1 MSRMDATGQKRRV
14 SGRGRMGAA
23 WLAVGLLGLF
33 GAALVVNGCYDHSSG
48 NPVDKHHYKHFISVA
63 KDHAHLSIQTYIS
76 RSQWEVGFR
85 SEDLYDGNRDG
96 KLTTP
101 GLDRVI
107 VTDYV
112 DVEDPPESA
121 VRRKAEIRDYD
132 GLFKEILGALNRG
145 EKKFLLQNREYEF
158 RILSENLASTSGP
171 ALG

>member
-1 MSRMDATGQKRRV
+1 MDATGHSRRV
-14 SGRGRMGAA
+14 LGGSCSGAA
-23 WLAVGLLGLF
+23 RLALGLLSLF
-33 GAALVVNGCYDHSSG
+33 AATLIAGGCYEHSSG
-48 NPVDKHHYKHFISVA
+48 NPVDKHHYEHFISVA
-63 KDHAHLSIQTYIS
+63 KNHAHMSIQTYIS

-85 SEDLYDGNRDG
+85 REDIYDGNRDG
-96 KLTTP
+96 ELTTL

-145 EKKFLLQNREYEF
+145 EKLFLIEDREYEF
-158 RILSENLASTSGP
+158 RILSENLTSASTP